1 MYQYI
6 WDEETGGPLLT
17 TEVSKFSKE
26 PRPVYYKEL
35 DILGFDK
42 FWNYPKDDRAPLM
55 WAEANNYIYRGKKVA
70 STKGGALYTPPE
82 LILLEEPEPNGQP
95 LQFVDIEG
103 MIKKN
108 SSIMQ
113 SLVQD
118 TIKKLYNTYKR
129 YKNRVDL
136 FYVAFSG
143 GKDSIV
149 TLDIVQRALPHDDF
163 IVLFGDTGME
173 FPDTY
178 DVVDK
183 ISSWCSEQKI
193 KFFTSKSELD
203 PSDTWKII
211 GPPAQ
216 KMRWC
221 CSVHKTAPQILL
233 LRKLTENPHFRGMA
247 MMGVRSD
254 ESFARS
260 QYDDLNFGT
269 KHKGQYDFYPIFF
282 WNSAELFLYIYKEK
296 LILNEAYKKGNSRA
310 GCLVCPMAAPK
321 NNWFKE
327 KSYAGKVSDCHTTTF
342 FNEIIIN
349 NTFAKELSAEKLKE
363 FMDIGVWK
371 SRHNGS
377 KLLYPRITYNEEQKD
392 TDLII
397 TLDSISKDWKEWLKT
412 LGQLNFLSNN
422 LVEIFCDD
430 SKYLL
435 EYNFENNKHE
445 FKVSNLKNSQK
456 ERYFISWLKIVLK
469 KSAYCIGCQICE
481 ANCPNGYI
489 HMGNKNFYIDDK
501 CTKCKK
507 CYDVDGGCVVAISQ
521 LLPKESKMNGTI
533 DQYKNMGIRYSWVVE
548 YFKKKD
554 DFWDNNGLGS
564 EMIKSLKNFLRHAE
578 ITEKNKITAFG
589 EKIANLGGESTIS
602 WALMLCN
609 LVYTPQFN
617 WWLMNIDL
625 NCQYT
630 QKEFDN
636 MLKDI
641 LTANSKKNVLQAF
654 KNIFYTNPILSNKIG
669 FGIVDVEEKGKTTY
683 LKEVCRKSWDDPE
696 PLVILYSLYKFA
708 EKCGDYHQ
716 FSLTTLMDDS
726 IERDGVSPTRIFGL
740 DRETMIPL
748 LNGLSANYPNF
759 INASFTL
766 GLDTITLRED
776 KKSEDVLN
784 LL

>member
-17 TEVSKFSKE
+17 TDVSKFSKE

-42 FWNYPKDDRAPLM
+42 YWNYPKDDRAPLM

-103 MIKKN
+103 MLKKN
-108 SSIMQ
+108 SSIME

-178 DVVDK
+178 DVVNK
-183 ISSWCSEQKI
+183 ISSWCSEQEI
-193 KFFTSKSELD
+193 KFFTSKSELS
-203 PSDTWKII
+203 PNDTWKII

-221 CSVHKTAPQILL
+221 CGVHKTAPQILL
-233 LRKLTENPHFRGMA
+233 LRKLTENLHFRGMA

-269 KHKGQYDFYPIFF
+269 KHQGQYDFYPIFY
-282 WNSAELFLYIYKEK
+282 WNSAELFLYIYKK
-296 LILNEAYKKGNSRA
+296 NLILNETYKKGNSRA

-327 KSYAGKVSDCHTTTF
+327 QSYKSNTAF

-349 NTFAKELSAEKLKE
+349 TTFAKELPPERLKQ

-377 KLLYPRITYNEEQKD
+377 KLLNPRIVYNEEKKD
-392 TDLII
+392 SDLII

-412 LGQLNFLSNN
+412 LGQLNFLSDN

-430 SKYLL
+430 RKYSL
-435 EYNFENNKHE
+435 EYKFENNKHE
-445 FKVSNLKNSQK
+445 FRIGNLENSQK
-456 ERYFISWLKIVLK
+456 ERYFLSWLKIVLK

-481 ANCPNGYI
+481 SNCPNGYI
-489 HMGNKNFYIDDK
+489 HMEDKNFYIDDK

-507 CYDVDGGCVVAISQ
+507 CYEVDGGCIVAISQ
-521 LLPKESKMNGTI
+521 LVPKESKMSGTI
-533 DQYKNMGIRYSWVVE
+533 DQYKNMGVRYSWVVE

-554 DFWDNNGLGS
+554 DFWNDNGLGS
-564 EMIKSLKNFLRHAE
+564 VMIQSLKVFLRHAE

-589 EKIANLGGESTIS
+589 EKISDLGSESAIS

-609 LVYTPQFN
+609 AVYTPQFN
-617 WWLMNIDL
+617 WWVMNIDL
-625 NCQYT
+625 DYSYSQT
-630 QKEFDN
+630 ELDN
-636 MLKDI
+636 MLKDT

-654 KNIFYTNPILSNKIG
+654 KNIFYTNPILSKEIG
-669 FGIVDVEEKGKTTY
+669 FGIVEVEEKGNNTY
-683 LKEVCRKSWDDPE
+683 LKEVYRKSWENPE
-696 PLVILYSLYKFA
+696 PRVILYSLYKFA

-716 FSLTTLMDDS
+716 FSLTTLLDDS
-726 IERDGVSPTRIFGL
+726 IEREGVSPTRIFGL
-740 DRETMIPL
+740 NRETMIPL
-748 LNGLSANYPNF
+748 LNGLSANYPSF

-784 LL
+784 LF